1 MDQLRASSAVFL
13 RDERG
18 ATMIEYGFVVSLISL
33 TIITS
38 ATLIGKSVIR
48 FFQSVA
54 AGSRPEA

>member
-1 MDQLRASSAVFL
+1 MDQLRASSAAFL

-38 ATLIGKSVIR
+38 ATLMGESVVR
-48 FFQSVA
+48 FFKSMA
-54 AGSRPEA
+54 AGFTP

>member
-38 ATLIGKSVIR
+38 ATLIGESVIR
-48 FFQSVA
+48 FFQSMA
-54 AGSRPEA
+54 AGFTP